1 MDRNEIWSD
10 YQLFFGCILNVSMI
24 IVLKSQFTIVIVIRE
39 PNSINE
45 HVHIPD
51 MYKILA
57 NP

>member
-1 MDRNEIWSD
+1 MRDRK
-10 YQLFFGCILNVSMI
+10 LFLEAWQS
-24 IVLKSQFTIVIVIRE
+24 IRE

-45 HVHIPD
+45 HVHIPE